1 MFTCQGTVHPST
13 NYWEKCF
20 KKCILVLHPSLLPSD
35 VSLRQFSSRGTE
47 SLSVIRSVVMPSIQ
61 TKTLAKTPY
70 LCLISYHGL
79 ISSTLIAT
87 VVLQVYFS
95 ACKLFS
101 CSYVQGGLK
110 NGVYNQFRR
119 NVTSRCYNLS
129 DQTWQETY
137 VRFLEILLLHIK
149 YFTHNDI
156 HDVDY

>member
-1 MFTCQGTVHPST
+1 MFNTICL
-13 NYWEKCF
+13 YWLTKCLRARGLSIHLQIIERNVS

-35 VSLRQFSSRGTE
+35 VSLQQFSSRGTE

-87 VVLQVYFS
+87 VVLQVYFF

-129 DQTWQETY
+129 DQT
-137 VRFLEILLLHIK
+137 
-149 YFTHNDI
+149 
-156 HDVDY
+156 